1 MRKWALM
8 HHFSFPT
15 MYCICLYVCVCY
27 HICISVC
34 ISVAFQLGKGDEEV
48 GSNASL
54 FPPQQCMP
62 AGSPTYH
69 FTWTLIMP
77 PGPPPAHSAHKY
89 IAEYEDKRNTK
100 KIHCWIQRQEK
111 YRNKRQCSLHMNTH
125 YPPGPPP
132 AHSARRY
139 IAEYKHRKNTE
150 HAWPP
155 PIHNLQ
161 VKKNTNPKIKTKTT

>member
-1 MRKWALM
+1 MRKWAPM
-8 HHFSFPT
+8 HHFFLPNNVF
-15 MYCICLYVCVCY
+15 CIIVYLCLFLYF
-27 HICISVC
+27 C

-54 FPPQQCMP
+54 FPLQQCMP

-89 IAEYEDKRNTK
+89 IAEYEDKRNTE
-100 KIHCWIQRQEK
+100 KIHCWIQRQEE
-111 YRNKRQCSLHMNTH
+111 YRNKRQCSLYMNTH
-125 YPPGPPP
+125 YPPGPLP
-132 AHSARRY
+132 AHSARKY

-155 PIHNLQ
+155 LSI
-161 VKKNTNPKIKTKTT
+161 ICR